1 MTKVNDALAF
11 LIACIRSR
19 LLFVLQ
25 QSKTPGFRH
34 VLNAPQE
41 LIRVVILCGLLLFCT
56 NVVPDSRNGGKGRF
70 WMAHRCLYA
79 FCFIVCRLA
88 MLVDVVIANNV
99 FEACVTLCS
108 SRTTV
113 CCGPSSVA
121 NGKKLE
127 KDCGSEGTVNDLVRL
142 LVPPRLK
149 KISMSRHK
157 LWKRCFFTSVRFG
170 SSTVTVTRLAPECN
184 QQRRERKL
192 CL

>member
-1 MTKVNDALAF
+1 
-11 LIACIRSR
+11 
-19 LLFVLQ
+19 
-25 QSKTPGFRH
+25 
-34 VLNAPQE
+34 
-41 LIRVVILCGLLLFCT
+41 
-56 NVVPDSRNGGKGRF
+56 
-70 WMAHRCLYA
+70 
-79 FCFIVCRLA
+79 

-149 KISMSRHK
+149 KNINESTQTVETMLFH
-157 LWKRCFFTSVRFG
+157 FGEFG
-170 SSTVTVTRLAPECN
+170 SSTVTVTLLAPECRTSLSYE
-184 QQRRERKL
+184 Q
-192 CL
+192 